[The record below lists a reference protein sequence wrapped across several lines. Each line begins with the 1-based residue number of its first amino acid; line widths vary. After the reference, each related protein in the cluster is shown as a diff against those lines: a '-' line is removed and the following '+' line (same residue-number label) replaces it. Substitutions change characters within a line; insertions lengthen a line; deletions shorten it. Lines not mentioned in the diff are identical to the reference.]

1 MFLEVDYQLG
11 NFIRR
16 GRMFCQ
22 KCGKENSDAAAF
34 CNSCGTNLTKK
45 STPSAEYLH
54 LKENEVR
61 LLQEKFNRDVSTWP
75 IVIIAV
81 FIGGL
86 VGGLVAFLSGNSII
100 GIGVAVVFLVVT
112 NSWRTSKSEEAKR
125 TEIELNAAKTELE
138 KMKSA

>member
-1 MFLEVDYQLG
+1 
-11 NFIRR
+11 
-16 GRMFCQ
+16 MFCQ
-22 KCGKENSDAAAF
+22 KCGKENSDDAAF
-34 CNSCGTNLTKK
+34 CNKCGTNLMKN
-45 STPSAEYLH
+45 STPPAEYLH

-86 VGGLVAFLSGNSII
+86 MGGLVAFISGNSII
-100 GIGVAVVFLVVT
+100 GIGVAAGFLVVT

-125 TEIELNAAKTELE
+125 TGIELNAAKTELE